1 MIIDVFFKAEIV
13 INAYIYICDN
23 TTNVKNMHPHRDSNP
38 DVYCKCMLA
47 MFAIKCLDPIVNVYL
62 GTKMCFIY

>member
-13 INAYIYICDN
+13 LNAYICDN
-23 TTNVKNMHPHRDSNP
+23 
-38 DVYCKCMLA
+38 VYCKCMLA
-47 MFAIKCLDPIVNVYL
+47 MFAIKCLDPIANVYL